1 MKACILKSSL
11 LKAKE
16 SRSKTTSFWLAFEL
30 EWEWEWEDIFC
41 SLRTS
46 VVVVDGQHRV
56 LFVAASWSELTGSR
70 ADLSPESRVKNKEA
84 GLPRRDK

>member
-30 EWEWEWEDIFC
+30 EWEWEDIFC

-70 ADLSPESRVKNKEA
+70 ADLFPESRVKNKEA